1 VSLYSFLVVILYN
14 ACLLALSTVCTPTK
28 TLGTDSPYTSA
39 CGMISPESELF
50 SHISQPVPIS
60 PVRSST
66 QLPSRLLP
74 PPPHIDNF
82 VLHVSTNTFSSIPLK
97 EGGDDNIGS
106 LNGEACHTSLK
117 PFQPNCRQAIPFEN
131 NFFVGQI
138 LFVVRTKP
146 LDPFYKHFFE
156 HSKDRMYIIQLQGR
170 FKKPPRNAS
179 SLFMGKFCPFV
190 QNCSL
195 FSVQRYYMLLYVA
208 GDNRMYFSCLCL
220 IVVDFLCLQERKAS
234 VRPQWE

>member
-131 NFFVGQI
+131 NFF
-138 LFVVRTKP
+138 
-146 LDPFYKHFFE
+146 E